1 MQLLLLLGQGIN
13 MWTALCLEVF
23 PWETTGVYGK
33 TRLGSEFSSL
43 SKKKNLLEK
52 ATNSS
57 GFHISNSFYSAQ
69 FEVLI
74 KLLWYDFVVQ
84 EQLL

>member
-1 MQLLLLLGQGIN
+1 MQLLLLLAQGIN

-43 SKKKNLLEK
+43 SKKNLLEK

-57 GFHISNSFYSAQ
+57 GFHISKFFYTAQ

-74 KLLWYDFVVQ
+74 KLLWYDFVDQ